1 MISMA
6 RFALSFRSLLAGAWS
21 TLGAGI
27 DELFPSLVEEE
38 LKAAREKG
46 WQVDEAEAYC
56 HRCGASAGPGEAT
69 ERGCSQCLGKV
80 VAWDRIIRLG
90 LYTPPLASWIVAMKF
105 HRQWTW
111 GPWLGRALAAQIQ
124 PQEDRAK
131 SIVVPVPSPLL
142 RRWRRGYSQTH
153 LIAGAFAAA
162 LKWRMAELLHRKGW
176 QRPQTRVLA
185 SHRGLNVRDAFRLD
199 AVDLAG
205 YEIWLVDD
213 VKTSG
218 STLTVCAKLLRQAG
232 AAKVNVA
239 VAAVAD
245 PRHMDFKLI

>member
-1 MISMA
+1 MGRLA
-6 RFALSFRSLLAGAWS
+6 FSFRSLLAGAWS
-21 TLGAGI
+21 TLVAGV

-46 WQVDEAEAYC
+46 WQVDQADVYC

-69 ERGCSQCLGKV
+69 ERGCSQCLGKSP
-80 VAWDRIIRLG
+80 AWDRIVRLG

-111 GPWLGRALAAQIQ
+111 GPWLGGALAGQIQ
-124 PQEDRAK
+124 AVEDRGK

-153 LIAGAFAAA
+153 LIADAFAAA
-162 LKWRMAELLHRKGW
+162 LRWRVVELLHRKGW

-185 SHRGLNVRDAFRLD
+185 SHRGFNVRHAFRLD
-199 AVDLAG
+199 EVDLTG
-205 YEIWLVDD
+205 YEVWLVDD

-218 STLTVCAKLLRQAG
+218 STLTVCARLLRQAG

-245 PRHMDFKLI
+245 PKHADFKLI